1 MLSLVRILALII
13 HNLCVLLYNSP
24 LNPPR
29 GTFESERPLGQGVAR
44 RVGVIIVDV
53 PEFSKVLHLMVKLLN
68 PLTTKDTKEITKDTK
83 DYSRL

>member
-1 MLSLVRILALII
+1 
-13 HNLCVLLYNSP
+13 
-24 LNPPR
+24 
-29 GTFESERPLGQGVAR
+29 VAR
-44 RVGVIIVDV
+44 RAGVIIVDV